1 MPHELSVISIVIVSK
16 VIMSKDIIGIV
27 VVSLKHASFYT
38 TVNLFKLMHYS
49 MRHLTQQRIEL
60 AEFSPVPLK
69 AA

>member
-1 MPHELSVISIVIVSK
+1 MSYDLSVISIVIVSK

-49 MRHLTQQRIEL
+49 RSHLTQQRIKL